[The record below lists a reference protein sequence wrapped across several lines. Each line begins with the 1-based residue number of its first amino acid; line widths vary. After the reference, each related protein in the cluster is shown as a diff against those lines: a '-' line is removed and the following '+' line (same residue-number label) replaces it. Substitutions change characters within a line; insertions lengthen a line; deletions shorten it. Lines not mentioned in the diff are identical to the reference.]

1 MSRESGSDSEVVSCF
16 KHEVPER
23 GAKILD
29 AGRFGVGVFRQGDQY
44 YALGNYCPHQ
54 GAPVCVG
61 TVTGV
66 AVSRNNYS
74 VGWERDG
81 EILRCPWH
89 AWEFDIATGRSL
101 TVPGRRVR
109 VYQTYVDGDRVV
121 VQLRKA
127 RAE

>member
-1 MSRESGSDSEVVSCF
+1 MSPEASSDSEVVSCF
-16 KHEVPER
+16 TYEVPER

-29 AGRFGVGVFRQGDQY
+29 AGRFGVGVFRNGDRY

-66 AVSRNNYS
+66 TVPTEHYS

-101 TVPGRRVR
+101 TVPGRRIR
-109 VYQTYVDGDRVV
+109 VYQTHVEGNRVV
-121 VQLRKA
+121 VQLRNA
-127 RAE
+127 RAK